1 MRNMD
6 KIPKIPPKYAKY
18 SMLIDEM
25 IKRGY
30 QFVEYVKAIHRI
42 TFFYPK
48 RQIYVCILYSS
59 DVIDIDSH
67 DHIYSILIDYA
78 ENYVEY
84 KVEDTKIEYTIV
96 EYGIPD
102 DFSFTN
108 LLNTI
113 DTKIFNFPSFVLYK
127 IRKLGEEAKKEKIQI
142 R

>member
-1 MRNMD
+1 MD

-48 RQIYVCILYSS
+48 RQIYVGILYSS

-67 DHIYSILIDYA
+67 DYICSISIDYA

-84 KVEDTKIEYTIV
+84 KVEDTKIEYRIV

-108 LLNTI
+108 ILNTI

>member
-1 MRNMD
+1 MN

-42 TFFYPK
+42 TFFYPN
-48 RQIYVCILYSS
+48 RQIYVGILYSS

-67 DHIYSILIDYA
+67 DYIYAITIDYA
-78 ENYVEY
+78 KNYVEY
-84 KVEDTKIEYTIV
+84 KVEDTKIEYRIV